1 MCGGNNTPPPS
12 PPRTTTPATITIYVS
27 RIGQSN
33 NLSLKQGDSQPG
45 QPGDPGTDLLTT
57 NVDAN
62 QPIVWKVDQNPDPG
76 RNNDIILMNVKAAD
90 NTLPNYANSQQ
101 LLVDAVYNADYTTL
115 TSGVITGAVKAN
127 PPSPKPGQGPGA
139 KAFQNYQIGWRKD
152 SESSTTEHWDDPK
165 LIMR

>member
-90 NTLPNYANSQQ
+90 NTLPNHANST
-101 LLVDAVYNADYTTL
+101 LLVEPVYNADYPTL
-115 TSGVITGAVKAN
+115 TSGDHYWSCKAN
-127 PPSPKPGQGPGA
+127 PPSPKPGTGPCG
-139 KAFQNYQIGWRKD
+139 KSI
-152 SESSTTEHWDDPK
+152 SELPNW
-165 LIMR
+165 MAQRV